1 MTIIINGSG
10 SISGLSAGGLP
21 DGSVTAGDL
30 ASTLDLTGKS
40 VTLPSGV
47 GGKVV
52 GISTPTIYTNGAS
65 AQETPSQIGS
75 TSIYYSNSLK
85 ISNTYTKQLSSSLL
99 LVTFNYNYN
108 NYGSASGLHSLVV
121 WKDAS
126 NFRGIVH
133 DIQRACNASSS
144 AMSFSSTAV
153 FDGLSTGSHTFNV
166 APARWTGDTIS
177 HSRNVRNN
185 SDQIADQSLHSWIYI
200 TEVAV

>member
-47 GGKVV
+47 GGKVI
-52 GISTPTIYTNGAS
+52 GISTPTTYNNGAS
-65 AQETPSQIGS
+65 AQESATQIGS
-75 TSIYYSNSLK
+75 TSIYYVDSLK
-85 ISNTYTKQLSSSLL
+85 LSNTYTKQSSSSLL

-108 NYGSASGLHSLVV
+108 NYGSGNGLHSFVV
-121 WKDAS
+121 WKDSS
-126 NFRGIVH
+126 NYRGIVH
-133 DIQRACNASSS
+133 DIQRLGNIGTAT
-144 AMSFSSTAV
+144 SFSSTAV
-153 FDGLSTGSHTFNV
+153 FDGISAGSHTFYV
-166 APARWTGDTIS
+166 APARWTGGVAS